1 MSPGLKFL
9 VVADPLPTLVPA
21 HDTSVA
27 FMEAAQAA
35 GHEVLFTT
43 MRDLSIVGGRAVARA
58 SRVTVTPCA
67 LRHGRYQA
75 VKRWWRQDDVQTVSV
90 PEMDIVLVRT
100 DPPVDADYLRG
111 TYVLDAARS
120 SRTLLVNDPRG
131 LREVNEKLF
140 TLRYPDLIP
149 ETLVSAELGELA
161 STASAWGT
169 AVLKPTDAMAGRGVL
184 LLRANDPNLRS
195 ILELSTAR
203 GRSHVILQRFVPEA
217 SEGDRRVIVIDGEPV
232 GSVRRVA
239 SGNEFRCNM
248 AAGARTLPDAVN
260 TRDKQICEILAPELR
275 SLGIVLAG
283 LDVIGDRLTEVNVT
297 SPTGVR
303 EIEALSAVPVARIV
317 IERLEALHAL
327 HTGTSP

>member
-1 MSPGLKFL
+1 M
-9 VVADPLPTLVPA
+9 VADPLPTLVPG

-58 SRVTVTPCA
+58 RRVAVTPCV
-67 LRHGRYQA
+67 LHHGRYQA
-75 VKRWWRQDDVQTVSV
+75 VDRWWREDEVQTVQLPDV
-90 PEMDIVLVRT
+90 DVVLVRT

-120 SRTLLVNDPRG
+120 PGTLLVNDPRG

-149 ETLVSAELGELA
+149 QTVVSADLDEL
-161 STASAWGT
+161 TTTVSAWGT

-184 LLRANDPNLRS
+184 LLRPDDPNLRS
-195 ILELSTAR
+195 ILELSTTR
-203 GRSHVILQRFVPEA
+203 GCSHVILQRFVAEA
-217 SEGDRRVIVIDGEPV
+217 SEGDRRVIVVDGEPV
-232 GSVRRVA
+232 GVVRRVA
-239 SGNEFRCNM
+239 SGSEFRCNM
-248 AAGARTLPDAVN
+248 AAGARVLPDAVT
-260 TRDKQICEILAPELR
+260 TRDKEICEILAPELR

-303 EIEALSAVPVARIV
+303 EIEALSGVPVARIV
-317 IERLEALHAL
+317 VERLEALHAL
-327 HTGTSP
+327 RAGAPS